1 MDRFI
6 CLLDHTGLLSV
17 SHAANATRL
26 ERERYAPGAHDVRV
40 YDDDDDEDACDDE
53 KEDMKK

>member
-17 SHAANATRL
+17 SHATNATRL
-26 ERERYAPGAHDVRV
+26 ERYSPGTQDVHV
-40 YDDDDDEDACDDE
+40 YDDDDDEDACDDG